1 MTTETWLQRL
11 PEKVAA
17 SLEKS
22 GLNEPSAVLLCPE
35 VQLHRLAN
43 VQATDCRYV
52 LSEAARSVAS
62 VVFRSVESALNNNH
76 YYLSV
81 GCKILDD
88 FLRGGIKVCGI
99 TEVAGESSCGKT
111 QLCLQLALTVQY
123 PLSIGGLRA
132 GAVFICTEDVFP
144 HQRLQQLI
152 TTFPMSWN
160 RGKLMREKIN
170 FGDNIFIE
178 HIADVEV
185 LKQCVATRL
194 PRLLS
199 ERNVKLIV
207 VDSIAGVFRNYEHGD
222 ALSRAK
228 DLRNV
233 GGKLHALAEQYKA
246 AVVCVNQ
253 VTAGVGNDEQN
264 SVPALGL
271 AWANMVTTR
280 LQMFRNRQT
289 GIRNIRVIF
298 SPFLQQSCSKFTV
311 TASGISGVS
320 P

>member
-62 VVFRSVESALNNNH
+62 VVFRS
-76 YYLSV
+76 
-81 GCKILDD
+81 
-88 FLRGGIKVCGI
+88 
-99 TEVAGESSCGKT
+99 
-111 QLCLQLALTVQY
+111 
-123 PLSIGGLRA
+123 

-185 LKQCVATRL
+185 LKQCVGTRL

-253 VTAGVGNDEQN
+253 VTAGVGNNEQN

-298 SPFLQQSCSKFTV
+298 SPFLQQSCCKFTV

>member
-11 PEKVAA
+11 PENVAA

-22 GLNEPSAVLLCPE
+22 GLNEPSSVLLCPE

-52 LSEAARSVAS
+52 LSEAARSVAT
-62 VVFRSVESALNNNH
+62 VVFRS
-76 YYLSV
+76 
-81 GCKILDD
+81 
-88 FLRGGIKVCGI
+88 
-99 TEVAGESSCGKT
+99 
-111 QLCLQLALTVQY
+111 
-123 PLSIGGLRA
+123 

-253 VTAGVGNDEQN
+253 VTAGVGNNEQS

-298 SPFLQQSCSKFTV
+298 SPFLQQSCCKFTV